1 MKKHISNKAITTAA
15 ILAAT
20 YAIVSALSVY
30 SVMPILSV
38 FSLMVMPIFAAYF
51 ASVFSFKETLLFNIT
66 TIVLCF
72 LVAIIDPLYTI
83 LYVVPTLIVGD
94 LFGVFTKM
102 KLKYFTTMFLQT
114 ITYSITNFIALYLA
128 EYFYDIQIISV
139 IISDEWIYK
148 NLSLSILFILSG
160 AEAVFSSLFISEQ
173 LKKVS
178 IIKIKEREM
187 PLYGYVTFVGLFLL
201 AILFY
206 FLSNN
211 FYFLMVLMMAIL
223 CIPILSMLI
232 KKIKHFDFL
241 LLGYVIVMITV
252 NFALCYFDLMYVIP
266 LAILLPFMVYCLIKS
281 IKGVIIKKK

>member
-20 YAIVSALSVY
+20 YAIISALSVY
-30 SVMPILSV
+30 SIMPILSV

-51 ASVFSFKETLLFNIT
+51 ASVFSFKETLLFNIV
-66 TIVLCF
+66 TIIMCF

-94 LFGVFTKM
+94 LFGFFTKL

-114 ITYSITNFIALYLA
+114 ITYSITNFVALYLA

-139 IISDEWIYK
+139 IIADEWVYK

-178 IIKIKEREM
+178 IIKIKEKEM
-187 PLYGYVTFVGLFLL
+187 PIYGYMAFVGLFLL

-206 FLSNN
+206 FISNN

-223 CIPILSMLI
+223 IIPILSMFI

-241 LLGYVIVMITV
+241 LLGYVIIMITI
-252 NFALCYFDLMYVIP
+252 NFALCYFDLMYLIP
-266 LAILLPFMVYCLIKS
+266 LAILLPFMVYCLVKS
-281 IKGVIIKKK
+281 INGVTKIKK

>member
-20 YAIVSALSVY
+20 YAIISALSVY
-30 SVMPILSV
+30 SIMPILSV

-51 ASVFSFKETLLFNIT
+51 ASVFSFKETLLFNIV
-66 TIVLCF
+66 TIIICF

-94 LFGVFTKM
+94 VFGFFRKL

-114 ITYSITNFIALYLA
+114 ITYSITNFVALYLA

-139 IISDEWIYK
+139 IIADEWVYK
-148 NLSLSILFILSG
+148 NLSLSILFVLSG

-178 IIKIKEREM
+178 IIKIKEKEM
-187 PLYGYVTFVGLFLL
+187 PLYGYMAFVGLFLL
-201 AILFY
+201 SILFY
-206 FLSNN
+206 FISNN

-223 CIPILSMLI
+223 IIPILSMFI

-241 LLGYVIVMITV
+241 LLGYVIIMITI
-252 NFALCYFDLMYVIP
+252 NFALCYFDLM
-266 LAILLPFMVYCLIKS
+266 
-281 IKGVIIKKK
+281 